1 MGLFYLI
8 KNESLIIGQRR
19 GAYDCLKTEFKESL
33 KKEKNNIDKL
43 SIRLYYQYMNRY
55 SYIQIKEEN
64 K

>member
-33 KKEKNNIDKL
+33 KKEKIILTSLASGCIINI
-43 SIRLYYQYMNRY
+43 
-55 SYIQIKEEN
+55 
-64 K
+64 